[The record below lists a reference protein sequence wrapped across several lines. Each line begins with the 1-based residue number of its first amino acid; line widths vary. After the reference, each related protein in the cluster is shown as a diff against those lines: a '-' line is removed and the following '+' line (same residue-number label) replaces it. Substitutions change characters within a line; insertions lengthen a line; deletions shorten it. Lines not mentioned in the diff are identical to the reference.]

1 MNSLVFQFIF
11 TKLLPFEKTPNV
23 KNQLNELEKFN
34 FFFILKKYEKIKVIS
49 KLIIK
54 KKVFWL
60 SQDQFRLYVCQAT
73 VNCFMTANYKRNQGF
88 LEFFFF
94 Q

>member
-1 MNSLVFQFIF
+1 MNSLVFFFYFHKIATVRKN
-11 TKLLPFEKTPNV
+11 TKRQKS
-23 KNQLNELEKFN
+23 EKFN

-88 LEFFFF
+88 LKFFFF